1 MRQFFG
7 MSPSGN
13 LEEAVR
19 GLKSPQLI
27 MLMSNNEQFE
37 AHVKKLEFLFPGV
50 PSIGCIGMSYDVRV
64 VEKGVGVIAYYDG
77 VSAVANVLENVSVM
91 PVKYIGR
98 LQQDIR
104 AIKSSGRDTVC
115 IDFCS
120 GNDACVLTTI
130 YSALQRSNISL
141 SAEPATAERSRQTAG
156 FMRMRLPMH

>member
-13 LEEAVR
+13 LDEAVR

-37 AHVKKLEFLFPGV
+37 AHVKKLESLFPGI

-77 VSAVANVLENVSVM
+77 VNAVANVPTRIFS
-91 PVKYIGR
+91 PIFG
-98 LQQDIR
+98 
-104 AIKSSGRDTVC
+104 
-115 IDFCS
+115 
-120 GNDACVLTTI
+120 
-130 YSALQRSNISL
+130 
-141 SAEPATAERSRQTAG
+141 
-156 FMRMRLPMH
+156 